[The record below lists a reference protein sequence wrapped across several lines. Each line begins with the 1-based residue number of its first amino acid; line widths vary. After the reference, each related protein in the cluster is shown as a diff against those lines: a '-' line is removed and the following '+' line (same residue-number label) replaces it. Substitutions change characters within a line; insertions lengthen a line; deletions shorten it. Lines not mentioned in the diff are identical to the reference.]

1 MPNSWAGFD
10 VEVLEGGG
18 LPALVAA
25 AALLEELLPAAA
37 PGLVPGGAAAGV
49 RNASLIYTQVGAGRQ
64 QSAACFPAAW

>member
-1 MPNSWAGFD
+1 MEA
-10 VEVLEGGG
+10 LEGSG

-49 RNASLIYTQVGAGRQ
+49 RNASLIYTQVG
-64 QSAACFPAAW
+64 PAASNQQPSFQLSSA